1 MVDTIGKH
9 VIAQVCVMSEGEKAE
24 VLTLG
29 NISMFVMNRCVGVRK
44 GKECERASPL
54 LRAGGWTDADC

>member
-1 MVDTIGKH
+1 
-9 VIAQVCVMSEGEKAE
+9 MSEGEKAE